1 VRALLLFAIRR
12 LASGVPLVLLVVT
25 VNFALIHLAPGDPI
39 AYLGGDAAQLSEE
52 QLAELRATLGLD
64 QPLPVQW
71 FKYVSALA
79 RGDLGTSLMH
89 RQPVLWLILDR
100 LPATALLMSVSLAVA
115 LVVGLALG
123 FVSAV
128 RAGTLTDYSVT
139 FFSILT
145 YSMPPFWLGLVLI
158 ILFSLTFDWF
168 PTIGMVR
175 SGAELSGWAWALDI
189 MNHLVLP
196 TLALGTSYA
205 AIYARVF
212 RTSLAQVLSQ
222 PFLTTAQAKGLTWS
236 SVYIKHATRNA
247 AIPVVT
253 IVGLQLGLMLTGS
266 ILTEIVFAWPG
277 LGPLVLDSLLQ
288 RDYPVILGVTVF
300 VSTCVL
306 LANAMTDMFYAVI
319 DPRVRL

>member
-1 VRALLLFAIRR
+1 MWFAIRR
-12 LASGVPLVLLVVT
+12 LAAGIPLVLLVVT

-52 QLAELRATLGLD
+52 QLRELRATLGLD

-71 FKYVSALA
+71 LKYVSALT

-89 RQPVLWLILDR
+89 RQPVLGLILER

-128 RAGTLTDYSVT
+128 RAGTLTDYGVT

-175 SGAELSGWAWALDI
+175 SGAELRGWSWALDV

-196 TLALGTSYA
+196 TLALGTS
-205 AIYARVF
+205 
-212 RTSLAQVLSQ
+212 
-222 PFLTTAQAKGLTWS
+222 
-236 SVYIKHATRNA
+236 
-247 AIPVVT
+247 
-253 IVGLQLGLMLTGS
+253 
-266 ILTEIVFAWPG
+266 
-277 LGPLVLDSLLQ
+277 
-288 RDYPVILGVTVF
+288 
-300 VSTCVL
+300 
-306 LANAMTDMFYAVI
+306 
-319 DPRVRL
+319 